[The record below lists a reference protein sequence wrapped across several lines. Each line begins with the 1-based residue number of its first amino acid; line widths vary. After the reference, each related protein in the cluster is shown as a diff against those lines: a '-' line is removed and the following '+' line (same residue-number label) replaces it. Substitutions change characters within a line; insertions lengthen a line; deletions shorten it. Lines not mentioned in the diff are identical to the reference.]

1 MTENIKEIALKA
13 CDIINEKLG
22 TDIVCLDITHMTVI
36 ADYFVIASGRNP
48 NHVKSLYDEL
58 EVKMEEMGYPLIRSE
73 GYAEGRWI
81 VMDFAVII
89 VHLFY
94 EPEREFYHLS
104 VSGTTAEIALPSSP
118 RIDFRIG
125 RLMENRGTFP
135 LN

>member
-94 EPEREFYHLS
+94 EPEREFYHLERLWDDGGNR
-104 VSGTTAEIALPSSP
+104 VALEPK
-118 RIDFRIG
+118 
-125 RLMENRGTFP
+125 N
-135 LN
+135 

>member
-81 VMDFAVII
+81 VMDFAVSRSANSII
-89 VHLFY
+89 W
-94 EPEREFYHLS
+94 S